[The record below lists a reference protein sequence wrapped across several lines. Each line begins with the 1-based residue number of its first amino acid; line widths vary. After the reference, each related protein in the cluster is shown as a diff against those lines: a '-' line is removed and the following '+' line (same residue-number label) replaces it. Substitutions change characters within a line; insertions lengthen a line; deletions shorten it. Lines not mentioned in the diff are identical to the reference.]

1 METIRNYLNAM
12 FAGLPDT
19 PEVRRA
25 YEELAAMM
33 EDKYTELTEEGISE
47 NEAVGTVIS
56 EFGNLEE
63 LAQTLGIEDC
73 INAGASR
80 AQNAEADGAGEASKE
95 AFKENARTRE
105 EQFRDARNEGAQ
117 FQGSQF
123 ESAAGSAAGGRGTD
137 SVRNDR
143 GTASYQE
150 GSNAFYG
157 SEAFNASHEEG
168 RRMIQAEELCDYL
181 SVGGFAALLRSFGV
195 LLCIT
200 SVSGP
205 VLLQGLG
212 SGWFARK
219 LEAFGVALFFVF
231 IAAAVASFLIADAYM
246 KPWKFFKKEALDFDG
261 EAREIIADQERILD
275 GENTKR
281 RILGIVLIILSIV
294 PTIISDSNTSVAML
308 FVLVGVGVFLLVY
321 NGEKKRLFKHIKR
334 AEARVQAARR
344 RYMSAGGKRYVS
356 TDKPARKE
364 KYRYSDPNLNAL
376 MPIYWEIAICVYFAF
391 SFLTGLWPI
400 SWLLLIAAGAVKK
413 VIENKYG
420 EPISA

>member
-33 EDKYTELTEEGISE
+33 EDKYTELMEEGVSE

-73 INAGASR
+73 INARASR
-80 AQNAEADGAGEASKE
+80 AQNGEAEAAKETSKE
-95 AFKENARTRE
+95 AFKENA
-105 EQFRDARNEGAQ
+105 Q
-117 FQGSQF
+117 
-123 ESAAGSAAGGRGTD
+123 
-137 SVRNDR
+137 

-150 GSNAFYG
+150 GSNEFYG
-157 SEAFNASHEEG
+157 ADDFNTFYEES
-168 RRMIQAEELCDYL
+168 RRLISAEELCDYL
-181 SVGGFAALLRSFGV
+181 SVGGFSALLRSFGV
-195 LLCIT
+195 LLCVT

-205 VLLQGLG
+205 ILLSGLG
-212 SGWFARK
+212 GGWFARK
-219 LEAFGVALFFVF
+219 LESFGVALFFVF

-246 KPWKFFKKEALDFDG
+246 KPWKFFKKEALDFDS
-261 EAREIIADQERILD
+261 ESKEIIKDQERILEE
-275 GENTKR
+275 ENTKR

-294 PTIISDSNTSVAML
+294 PNIIFDSNMSVAMM
-308 FVLVGVGVFLLVY
+308 FVFVGVGVFLLVY
-321 NGEKKRLFKHIKR
+321 NGEKKRLFKHIKKAESR
-334 AEARVQAARR
+334 AQASSAARR
-344 RYMSAGGKRYVS
+344 RYVSTGGKRYVS
-356 TDKPARKE
+356 KDRPARKE
-364 KYRYSDPNLNAL
+364 KYHYSDPNLNAL
-376 MPIYWEIAICVYFAF
+376 MPIYWEIVICVYFAF

-400 SWLLLIAAGAVKK
+400 SWLLLVAAAAVKK

>member
-33 EDKYTELTEEGISE
+33 EDKYTELMEEGVSE

-73 INAGASR
+73 INARASR
-80 AQNAEADGAGEASKE
+80 AQNGEAEAAKETSKE
-95 AFKENARTRE
+95 AFKENA
-105 EQFRDARNEGAQ
+105 Q
-117 FQGSQF
+117 
-123 ESAAGSAAGGRGTD
+123 
-137 SVRNDR
+137 

-150 GSNAFYG
+150 GSNEFYG
-157 SEAFNASHEEG
+157 ADDFNTFYEES
-168 RRMIQAEELCDYL
+168 RRLISAEELCDYL
-181 SVGGFAALLRSFGV
+181 SVGGFSALLRSFGV
-195 LLCIT
+195 LLCVT

-205 VLLQGLG
+205 ILLSGLG
-212 SGWFARK
+212 GGWFARK
-219 LEAFGVALFFVF
+219 LESFGVALFFVF

-246 KPWKFFKKEALDFDG
+246 KPWKFFKKEALDFDS
-261 EAREIIADQERILD
+261 EAREIIKDQERILEE
-275 GENTKR
+275 ENTKR

-294 PTIISDSNTSVAML
+294 PNIIFDSNMSVAMM
-308 FVLVGVGVFLLVY
+308 FVFVGVGVFLLVY
-321 NGEKKRLFKHIKR
+321 NGEKKRLFKHIKKAESR
-334 AEARVQAARR
+334 AQASSAARR
-344 RYMSAGGKRYVS
+344 RYVSTGGKRYVS
-356 TDKPARKE
+356 KDRPARKE
-364 KYRYSDPNLNAL
+364 KYHYSDPNLNAL

-400 SWLLLIAAGAVKK
+400 SWLLLVAAAAVKK

>member
-33 EDKYTELTEEGISE
+33 EDKYTELTEEGVSE

-73 INAGASR
+73 INARASR
-80 AQNAEADGAGEASKE
+80 AQNGEAEAAKETSKE
-95 AFKENARTRE
+95 AFKENA
-105 EQFRDARNEGAQ
+105 Q
-117 FQGSQF
+117 
-123 ESAAGSAAGGRGTD
+123 
-137 SVRNDR
+137 

-150 GSNAFYG
+150 GSNEFYG
-157 SEAFNASHEEG
+157 ADDFNTSYEES
-168 RRMIQAEELCDYL
+168 RRLISAEELCDYL
-181 SVGGFAALLRSFGV
+181 SVGGFSALLRSFGV
-195 LLCIT
+195 LLCVT

-205 VLLQGLG
+205 ILLSGLG
-212 SGWFARK
+212 GGWFARK
-219 LEAFGVALFFVF
+219 LESFGVALFFVF

-246 KPWKFFKKEALDFDG
+246 KPWKFFKKEALDFDS
-261 EAREIIADQERILD
+261 ESKEIIKDQERILEE
-275 GENTKR
+275 ENTKR

-294 PTIISDSNTSVAML
+294 PNIIFDSNMSVAMM
-308 FVLVGVGVFLLVY
+308 FVFVGVGVFLLVY
-321 NGEKKRLFKHIKR
+321 NGEKKRLFKHIKKAETR
-334 AEARVQAARR
+334 AQASSAAGR
-344 RYMSAGGKRYVS
+344 RYVSTGGKRYVR
-356 TDKPARKE
+356 TDKHARKE
-364 KYRYSDPNLNAL
+364 KYHYSDPNLNAL

-400 SWLLLIAAGAVKK
+400 SWLILVAAAAVKK

>member
-33 EDKYTELTEEGISE
+33 EDKYTELMEEGVSE

-73 INAGASR
+73 INARASR
-80 AQNAEADGAGEASKE
+80 AQNGEAEAAKETSKE
-95 AFKENARTRE
+95 AFKENA
-105 EQFRDARNEGAQ
+105 Q
-117 FQGSQF
+117 
-123 ESAAGSAAGGRGTD
+123 
-137 SVRNDR
+137 

-150 GSNAFYG
+150 GSNEFYG
-157 SEAFNASHEEG
+157 ADDFNTFYEES
-168 RRMIQAEELCDYL
+168 RRLISAEELCDYL
-181 SVGGFAALLRSFGV
+181 SVGGFSALLRSFGV
-195 LLCIT
+195 LLCVT

-205 VLLQGLG
+205 ILLSGLG
-212 SGWFARK
+212 GGWFARK
-219 LEAFGVALFFVF
+219 LESFGVALFFVF

-246 KPWKFFKKEALDFDG
+246 KPWKFFKKEALDFDS
-261 EAREIIADQERILD
+261 EAREIIKDQERILEE
-275 GENTKR
+275 ENTKR

-294 PTIISDSNTSVAML
+294 PNIIFDSNMSVAMM
-308 FVLVGVGVFLLVY
+308 FVFVGVGVFLLVY
-321 NGEKKRLFKHIKR
+321 NGEKKRLFKHIKKAESR
-334 AEARVQAARR
+334 AQASSAARR
-344 RYMSAGGKRYVS
+344 RYVSTGGKRYVS
-356 TDKPARKE
+356 KDRPARKE
-364 KYRYSDPNLNAL
+364 KYHYSDPNLNAL
-376 MPIYWEIAICVYFAF
+376 MPIYWEIVICVYFAF

-400 SWLLLIAAGAVKK
+400 SWLLLVAAAAVKK

>member
-33 EDKYTELTEEGISE
+33 EDKYTELMEEGVSE

-73 INAGASR
+73 INARASR
-80 AQNAEADGAGEASKE
+80 AQNGEAEAAKETSKE
-95 AFKENARTRE
+95 AFKENA
-105 EQFRDARNEGAQ
+105 Q
-117 FQGSQF
+117 
-123 ESAAGSAAGGRGTD
+123 
-137 SVRNDR
+137 

-150 GSNAFYG
+150 GSNEFYG
-157 SEAFNASHEEG
+157 ADDFNTFYEES
-168 RRMIQAEELCDYL
+168 RRLISAEELCDYL
-181 SVGGFAALLRSFGV
+181 SVGGFSALLRSFGV
-195 LLCIT
+195 LLCVT

-205 VLLQGLG
+205 VLLSGLG

-219 LEAFGVALFFVF
+219 LESFGTALFFVF

-246 KPWKFFKKEALDFDG
+246 KPWKFFKKEALDFDS
-261 EAREIIADQERILD
+261 EAREIIKDQERILEE
-275 GENTKR
+275 ENTKR

-294 PTIISDSNTSVAML
+294 PNIIFDSNMSVAMM
-308 FVLVGVGVFLLVY
+308 FVFVGVGVFLLVY
-321 NGEKKRLFKHIKR
+321 NGEKKRLFKHIKKAESR
-334 AEARVQAARR
+334 AQASSAARR
-344 RYMSAGGKRYVS
+344 RYVSTGGKRYVS
-356 TDKPARKE
+356 KDRPARKE
-364 KYRYSDPNLNAL
+364 KYHYSDPNLNAL

-400 SWLLLIAAGAVKK
+400 SWLLLVAAAAVKK

-420 EPISA
+420 EPVSA

>member
-33 EDKYTELTEEGISE
+33 EDKYTELMEEGVSE

-73 INAGASR
+73 INARASR
-80 AQNAEADGAGEASKE
+80 AQNGEAEAAKETSKE
-95 AFKENARTRE
+95 AFKENA
-105 EQFRDARNEGAQ
+105 Q
-117 FQGSQF
+117 
-123 ESAAGSAAGGRGTD
+123 
-137 SVRNDR
+137 

-150 GSNAFYG
+150 GSNEFYG
-157 SEAFNASHEEG
+157 ADDFNTFYEES
-168 RRMIQAEELCDYL
+168 RRLISAEELCDYL
-181 SVGGFAALLRSFGV
+181 SVGGFSALLRSFGV
-195 LLCIT
+195 LLCVT

-205 VLLQGLG
+205 ILLSGLG
-212 SGWFARK
+212 GGWFARK
-219 LEAFGVALFFVF
+219 LESFGVALFFVF

-246 KPWKFFKKEALDFDG
+246 KPWKFFKKEALDFDS
-261 EAREIIADQERILD
+261 EAREIIKDQERILEE
-275 GENTKR
+275 ENTKR

-294 PTIISDSNTSVAML
+294 PNIIFDSNMSVAMM
-308 FVLVGVGVFLLVY
+308 FVFVGVGVFLLVY
-321 NGEKKRLFKHIKR
+321 NGEKKRLFKHIKKAESR
-334 AEARVQAARR
+334 AQASSAARR
-344 RYMSAGGKRYVS
+344 RYVSTGGKRYVS
-356 TDKPARKE
+356 KDRPARKE
-364 KYRYSDPNLNAL
+364 KYHYSDPNLNAL
-376 MPIYWEIAICVYFAF
+376 MPIYWEIVICVYFAF

-400 SWLLLIAAGAVKK
+400 SWLLLVAAAAVKK

-420 EPISA
+420 EPVSA

>member
-33 EDKYTELTEEGISE
+33 EDKYTELTEEGVSE

-73 INAGASR
+73 INARASR
-80 AQNAEADGAGEASKE
+80 AQNGEAEAAKETSKE
-95 AFKENARTRE
+95 AFKENA
-105 EQFRDARNEGAQ
+105 Q
-117 FQGSQF
+117 
-123 ESAAGSAAGGRGTD
+123 
-137 SVRNDR
+137 

-150 GSNAFYG
+150 GSNEFYG
-157 SEAFNASHEEG
+157 ADDFNTFYEES
-168 RRMIQAEELCDYL
+168 RRLISAEELCDYL
-181 SVGGFAALLRSFGV
+181 SVGGFSALLRSFGV
-195 LLCIT
+195 LLCVT

-205 VLLQGLG
+205 ILLSGLG
-212 SGWFARK
+212 GGWFARK
-219 LEAFGVALFFVF
+219 LESFGVALFFVF

-246 KPWKFFKKEALDFDG
+246 KPWKFFKKEALDFDS
-261 EAREIIADQERILD
+261 EAREIIKDQERILEE
-275 GENTKR
+275 ENTKR

-294 PTIISDSNTSVAML
+294 PNIIFDSNMSVAMM
-308 FVLVGVGVFLLVY
+308 FVFVGVGVFLLVY
-321 NGEKKRLFKHIKR
+321 NGEKKRLFKHIKKAESR
-334 AEARVQAARR
+334 AQASSAARR
-344 RYMSAGGKRYVS
+344 RYVSTGGKRYVS
-356 TDKPARKE
+356 KDRPARKE
-364 KYRYSDPNLNAL
+364 KYHYSDPNLNAL

-400 SWLLLIAAGAVKK
+400 SWLLLVAAAAVKK

>member
-33 EDKYTELTEEGISE
+33 EDKYTELMEEGVSE

-73 INAGASR
+73 INARASG
-80 AQNAEADGAGEASKE
+80 AQNGEAEAAKETSKE
-95 AFKENARTRE
+95 AFKENA
-105 EQFRDARNEGAQ
+105 Q
-117 FQGSQF
+117 
-123 ESAAGSAAGGRGTD
+123 
-137 SVRNDR
+137 
-143 GTASYQE
+143 GTASYQAD
-150 GSNAFYG
+150 SNEFYG
-157 SEAFNASHEEG
+157 ADAFNTSYEES
-168 RRMIQAEELCDYL
+168 RRLISAEELCDYL
-181 SVGGFAALLRSFGV
+181 SVGGFSALLRSFGV

-205 VLLQGLG
+205 VLFQGLG
-212 SGWFARK
+212 GGWFARK
-219 LEAFGVALFFVF
+219 LESFGVALFFVF

-246 KPWKFFKKEALDFDG
+246 KPWKFFKKEALDFDS
-261 EAREIIADQERILD
+261 EAKEIIKDQERILD
-275 GENTKR
+275 EENTKR

-294 PTIISDSNTSVAML
+294 PNIIFDSNMAVAMI
-308 FVLVGVGVFLLVY
+308 FVFVGVGVFLFVY
-321 NGEKKRLFKHIKR
+321 NGEKKRLFKHIKKAESR
-334 AEARVQAARR
+334 AQASSAARR
-344 RYMSAGGKRYVS
+344 RYVSTGGKRYVR
-356 TDKPARKE
+356 TDKHARKE
-364 KYRYSDPNLNAL
+364 KYHYSDPNLNAL

-400 SWLLLIAAGAVKK
+400 SWLLLVAAGAVKK

-420 EPISA
+420 EPVSA

>member
-33 EDKYTELTEEGISE
+33 EDKYTELTEEGVSE

-73 INAGASR
+73 INARASR
-80 AQNAEADGAGEASKE
+80 AQNGEAEAAKETSKE
-95 AFKENARTRE
+95 AFKENA
-105 EQFRDARNEGAQ
+105 Q
-117 FQGSQF
+117 
-123 ESAAGSAAGGRGTD
+123 
-137 SVRNDR
+137 

-150 GSNAFYG
+150 GSNEFYG
-157 SEAFNASHEEG
+157 ADDFNTFYEES
-168 RRMIQAEELCDYL
+168 RRLISAEELCDYL
-181 SVGGFAALLRSFGV
+181 SVGGFSALLRSFGV
-195 LLCIT
+195 LLCVT

-205 VLLQGLG
+205 ILLSGLG
-212 SGWFARK
+212 GGWFARK
-219 LEAFGVALFFVF
+219 LESFGVALFFVF

-246 KPWKFFKKEALDFDG
+246 KPWKFFKKEALDFDS
-261 EAREIIADQERILD
+261 EAREIIKDQERILEE
-275 GENTKR
+275 ENTKR

-294 PTIISDSNTSVAML
+294 PNIIFDSNMSVAMM
-308 FVLVGVGVFLLVY
+308 FVFVGVGVFLLVY
-321 NGEKKRLFKHIKR
+321 NGEKKRLFKHIKKAESR
-334 AEARVQAARR
+334 AQASSAARR
-344 RYMSAGGKRYVS
+344 RYVSTGGKRYVS
-356 TDKPARKE
+356 KDRPARKE
-364 KYRYSDPNLNAL
+364 KYHYSDPNLNAL

-400 SWLLLIAAGAVKK
+400 SWLLLVVAAAVKK
-413 VIENKYG
+413 VIDNKYG
-420 EPISA
+420 EPVSA

>member
-33 EDKYTELTEEGISE
+33 EDKYTELTEEGVSE

-73 INAGASR
+73 INARASR
-80 AQNAEADGAGEASKE
+80 AQNGEAEAAKETSKE
-95 AFKENARTRE
+95 AFKENA
-105 EQFRDARNEGAQ
+105 Q
-117 FQGSQF
+117 
-123 ESAAGSAAGGRGTD
+123 
-137 SVRNDR
+137 

-150 GSNAFYG
+150 GSNEFYG
-157 SEAFNASHEEG
+157 ADDFNTFYEES
-168 RRMIQAEELCDYL
+168 RRLISAEELCDYL
-181 SVGGFAALLRSFGV
+181 SVGGFSALLRSFGV
-195 LLCIT
+195 LLCVT

-205 VLLQGLG
+205 ILLSGLG
-212 SGWFARK
+212 GGWFARK
-219 LEAFGVALFFVF
+219 LESFGVALFFVF

-246 KPWKFFKKEALDFDG
+246 KPWKFFKKEALDFDS
-261 EAREIIADQERILD
+261 EAREIIKDQERILEE
-275 GENTKR
+275 ENTKR

-294 PTIISDSNTSVAML
+294 PNIIFDSNMSVAMM
-308 FVLVGVGVFLLVY
+308 FVFVGVGVFLLVY
-321 NGEKKRLFKHIKR
+321 NGEKKRLFKHIKKAESR
-334 AEARVQAARR
+334 AQASSAARR
-344 RYMSAGGKRYVS
+344 RYVSTGGKRYVS
-356 TDKPARKE
+356 KDRPARKE
-364 KYRYSDPNLNAL
+364 KYHYSDPNLNAL

-400 SWLLLIAAGAVKK
+400 SWLLLVAAAAVKK

-420 EPISA
+420 EPVSA

>member
-33 EDKYTELTEEGISE
+33 EDKYTELMEEGVSE

-73 INAGASR
+73 INARASR
-80 AQNAEADGAGEASKE
+80 AQNGEAEAAKETSKE
-95 AFKENARTRE
+95 AFKENA
-105 EQFRDARNEGAQ
+105 Q
-117 FQGSQF
+117 
-123 ESAAGSAAGGRGTD
+123 
-137 SVRNDR
+137 

-150 GSNAFYG
+150 GSNEFYG
-157 SEAFNASHEEG
+157 ADDFNTFYEES
-168 RRMIQAEELCDYL
+168 RRLISAEELCDYL
-181 SVGGFAALLRSFGV
+181 SVGGFSALLRSFGV
-195 LLCIT
+195 LLCVT

-205 VLLQGLG
+205 ILLSGLG
-212 SGWFARK
+212 GGWFARK
-219 LEAFGVALFFVF
+219 LESFGVALFFVF

-246 KPWKFFKKEALDFDG
+246 KPWKFFKKEALDFDS
-261 EAREIIADQERILD
+261 ESKEIIKDQERILE

-294 PTIISDSNTSVAML
+294 PNIIFDSNMSVAMM
-308 FVLVGVGVFLLVY
+308 FVFVGVGVFLLVY
-321 NGEKKRLFKHIKR
+321 NGEKKRLFKHIKKAESR
-334 AEARVQAARR
+334 AQASSAARR
-344 RYMSAGGKRYVS
+344 RYVSTGGKRYVS
-356 TDKPARKE
+356 KDRPARKE
-364 KYRYSDPNLNAL
+364 KYHYSDPNLNAL

-400 SWLLLIAAGAVKK
+400 SWLLLVAAAAVKK

-420 EPISA
+420 EPVSA

>member
-33 EDKYTELTEEGISE
+33 EDKYTELMEEGVSE

-73 INAGASR
+73 INARASR
-80 AQNAEADGAGEASKE
+80 AQNGEAEAAKETSKE
-95 AFKENARTRE
+95 AFKENA
-105 EQFRDARNEGAQ
+105 Q
-117 FQGSQF
+117 
-123 ESAAGSAAGGRGTD
+123 
-137 SVRNDR
+137 

-150 GSNAFYG
+150 GSNEFYG
-157 SEAFNASHEEG
+157 ADDFNTFYEES
-168 RRMIQAEELCDYL
+168 RRLISAEELCDYL
-181 SVGGFAALLRSFGV
+181 SVGGFSALLRSFGV
-195 LLCIT
+195 LLCVT

-205 VLLQGLG
+205 ILLSGLG
-212 SGWFARK
+212 GGWFARK
-219 LEAFGVALFFVF
+219 LESFGVALFFVF

-246 KPWKFFKKEALDFDG
+246 KPWKFFKKEALDFDS
-261 EAREIIADQERILD
+261 EAREIIKDQERILEE
-275 GENTKR
+275 ENTKR

-294 PTIISDSNTSVAML
+294 PNIIFDSNMSVAMM
-308 FVLVGVGVFLLVY
+308 FVFVGVGVFLLVY
-321 NGEKKRLFKHIKR
+321 NGEKKRLFKHIKKAESR
-334 AEARVQAARR
+334 AQASSAARR
-344 RYMSAGGKRYVS
+344 RYVSTGGKRYVS
-356 TDKPARKE
+356 KDRPARKE
-364 KYRYSDPNLNAL
+364 KYHYSDPNLNAL

-400 SWLLLIAAGAVKK
+400 SWLLLVAAAAVKK

-420 EPISA
+420 EPVSA

>member
-33 EDKYTELTEEGISE
+33 EDKYTELMEEGVSE

-73 INAGASR
+73 INARASG
-80 AQNAEADGAGEASKE
+80 AQNGEAEAAKETSKE
-95 AFKENARTRE
+95 AFKENA
-105 EQFRDARNEGAQ
+105 Q
-117 FQGSQF
+117 
-123 ESAAGSAAGGRGTD
+123 
-137 SVRNDR
+137 

-150 GSNAFYG
+150 GSNEFYG
-157 SEAFNASHEEG
+157 ADDFNTFYEES
-168 RRMIQAEELCDYL
+168 RRLISAEELCDYL
-181 SVGGFAALLRSFGV
+181 SVGGFSALLRSFGV
-195 LLCIT
+195 LLCVT

-205 VLLQGLG
+205 ILLSGLG
-212 SGWFARK
+212 GGWFARK
-219 LEAFGVALFFVF
+219 LESFGVALFFVF

-246 KPWKFFKKEALDFDG
+246 KPWKFFKKEALDFDS
-261 EAREIIADQERILD
+261 ESKEIIKDQERILE

-294 PTIISDSNTSVAML
+294 PNIIFDSNMSVAMM
-308 FVLVGVGVFLLVY
+308 FVFVGVGVFLLVY
-321 NGEKKRLFKHIKR
+321 NGEKKRLFKHIKKAESR
-334 AEARVQAARR
+334 AQASSAARR
-344 RYMSAGGKRYVS
+344 RYVSTGGKRYVS
-356 TDKPARKE
+356 KDRPARKE
-364 KYRYSDPNLNAL
+364 KYHYSDPNLNAL
-376 MPIYWEIAICVYFAF
+376 MPIYWEIVICVYFAF

-400 SWLLLIAAGAVKK
+400 SWLLLVAAAAVKK

>member
-33 EDKYTELTEEGISE
+33 EDKYTELTEEGVSE

-73 INAGASR
+73 INARASG
-80 AQNAEADGAGEASKE
+80 AQNGEAEAAKEASNETFNE
-95 AFKENARTRE
+95 AFKENARSRE
-105 EQFRDARNEGAQ
+105 EQFR
-117 FQGSQF
+117 GSQF
-123 ESAAGSAAGGRGTD
+123 ENAAGSAAGGRYAD
-137 SVRNDR
+137 SVGNDR
-143 GTASYQE
+143 GTASYRAD
-150 GSNAFYG
+150 SNEFYG
-157 SEAFNASHEEG
+157 ADAFNASYEES
-168 RRMIQAEELCDYL
+168 RRLISAEELCDYL
-181 SVGGFAALLRSFGV
+181 SVGGFSALLRSFGV

-205 VLLQGLG
+205 VLFQGLG

-219 LEAFGVALFFVF
+219 LESFGVALFFVF

-246 KPWKFFKKEALDFDG
+246 KPWKFFKKEALDFDS
-261 EAREIIADQERILD
+261 EAREIIKDQERILD
-275 GENTKR
+275 EENTKR

-294 PTIISDSNTSVAML
+294 PNIIFDSNMAVAMI
-308 FVLVGVGVFLLVY
+308 FVFVGVGVFLFVY
-321 NGEKKRLFKHIKR
+321 NGEKKRLFKHIKKAETR
-334 AEARVQAARR
+334 AQASSAAGR
-344 RYMSAGGKRYVS
+344 RYVSTGGKRYVR
-356 TDKPARKE
+356 TDKHARKE
-364 KYRYSDPNLNAL
+364 KYHYSDPNLNAL
-376 MPIYWEIAICVYFAF
+376 MPIYWEIVICVYFAF

-400 SWLLLIAAGAVKK
+400 SWLLLVAAAAVKK

-420 EPISA
+420 EPVSA

>member
-33 EDKYTELTEEGISE
+33 EDKYTELMEEGVSE

-73 INAGASR
+73 INARASR
-80 AQNAEADGAGEASKE
+80 AQNGEAEAAKETSKE
-95 AFKENARTRE
+95 AFKENA
-105 EQFRDARNEGAQ
+105 Q
-117 FQGSQF
+117 
-123 ESAAGSAAGGRGTD
+123 
-137 SVRNDR
+137 

-150 GSNAFYG
+150 GSNEFYG
-157 SEAFNASHEEG
+157 ADDFNTFYEES
-168 RRMIQAEELCDYL
+168 RRLISAEELCDYL
-181 SVGGFAALLRSFGV
+181 SVGGFSALLRSFGV
-195 LLCIT
+195 LLCVT

-205 VLLQGLG
+205 ILLSGLG
-212 SGWFARK
+212 GGWFARK
-219 LEAFGVALFFVF
+219 LESFGVALFFVF

-246 KPWKFFKKEALDFDG
+246 KPWKFFKKEALDFDS
-261 EAREIIADQERILD
+261 ESKEIIKDQERILEE
-275 GENTKR
+275 ENTKR

-294 PTIISDSNTSVAML
+294 PNIIFDSNMSVAMM
-308 FVLVGVGVFLLVY
+308 FVFVGVGVFLLVY
-321 NGEKKRLFKHIKR
+321 NGEKKRLFKHIKKAESR
-334 AEARVQAARR
+334 AQASSAARR
-344 RYMSAGGKRYVS
+344 RYVSTGGKRYVS
-356 TDKPARKE
+356 KDRPARKE
-364 KYRYSDPNLNAL
+364 KYHYSDPNLNAL

-400 SWLLLIAAGAVKK
+400 SWLLLVAAAAVKK

-420 EPISA
+420 EPVSA

>member
-33 EDKYTELTEEGISE
+33 EDKYTELTEEGVSE

-73 INAGASR
+73 INARASR
-80 AQNAEADGAGEASKE
+80 AQNGEAEAAKETSKE
-95 AFKENARTRE
+95 AFKENA
-105 EQFRDARNEGAQ
+105 Q
-117 FQGSQF
+117 
-123 ESAAGSAAGGRGTD
+123 
-137 SVRNDR
+137 

-150 GSNAFYG
+150 GSNEFYG
-157 SEAFNASHEEG
+157 ADDFNTFYEES
-168 RRMIQAEELCDYL
+168 RRLISAEELCDYL
-181 SVGGFAALLRSFGV
+181 SVGGFSALLRSFGV
-195 LLCIT
+195 LLCVT

-205 VLLQGLG
+205 ILLSGLG
-212 SGWFARK
+212 GGWFARK
-219 LEAFGVALFFVF
+219 LESFGVALFFVF

-246 KPWKFFKKEALDFDG
+246 KPWKFFKKEALDFDS
-261 EAREIIADQERILD
+261 ESKEIIKDQERILE

-294 PTIISDSNTSVAML
+294 PNIIFDSNMSVAMM
-308 FVLVGVGVFLLVY
+308 FVFVGVGVFLLVY
-321 NGEKKRLFKHIKR
+321 NGEKKRLFKHIKKAESR
-334 AEARVQAARR
+334 AQASSAARR
-344 RYMSAGGKRYVS
+344 RYVSTGGKRYVS
-356 TDKPARKE
+356 KDRPARKE
-364 KYRYSDPNLNAL
+364 KYHYSDPNLNAL
-376 MPIYWEIAICVYFAF
+376 MPIYWEIVICVYFAF

-400 SWLLLIAAGAVKK
+400 SWLILVAAAAVKK

>member
-25 YEELAAMM
+25 YEEPAAMM
-33 EDKYTELTEEGISE
+33 EDKYTELTEEGVSE

-73 INAGASR
+73 INARASR
-80 AQNAEADGAGEASKE
+80 AQNGEAEAAKETSKE
-95 AFKENARTRE
+95 AFKENA
-105 EQFRDARNEGAQ
+105 Q
-117 FQGSQF
+117 
-123 ESAAGSAAGGRGTD
+123 
-137 SVRNDR
+137 

-150 GSNAFYG
+150 GSNEFYG
-157 SEAFNASHEEG
+157 ADDFNTFYEES
-168 RRMIQAEELCDYL
+168 RRLISAEELCDYL
-181 SVGGFAALLRSFGV
+181 SVGGFSALLRSFGV
-195 LLCIT
+195 LLCVT

-205 VLLQGLG
+205 ILLSGLG
-212 SGWFARK
+212 GGWFARK
-219 LEAFGVALFFVF
+219 LESFGVALFFVF

-246 KPWKFFKKEALDFDG
+246 KPWKFFKKEALDFDS
-261 EAREIIADQERILD
+261 ESKEIIKDQERILE

-294 PTIISDSNTSVAML
+294 PNIIFDSNMSVAMM
-308 FVLVGVGVFLLVY
+308 FVFVGVGVFLLVY
-321 NGEKKRLFKHIKR
+321 NGEKKRLFKHIKKAESR
-334 AEARVQAARR
+334 AQASSAARR
-344 RYMSAGGKRYVS
+344 RYVSTGGKRYVS
-356 TDKPARKE
+356 KDRPARKE
-364 KYRYSDPNLNAL
+364 KYHYSDPNLNAL

-400 SWLLLIAAGAVKK
+400 SWLLLVAAAAVKK

>member
-33 EDKYTELTEEGISE
+33 EDKYTELMEEGVSE

-73 INAGASR
+73 INARASG
-80 AQNAEADGAGEASKE
+80 AQNGEAEAAKETSKE
-95 AFKENARTRE
+95 AFKENA
-105 EQFRDARNEGAQ
+105 Q
-117 FQGSQF
+117 
-123 ESAAGSAAGGRGTD
+123 
-137 SVRNDR
+137 

-150 GSNAFYG
+150 GSNEFYG
-157 SEAFNASHEEG
+157 ADDFNTFYEES
-168 RRMIQAEELCDYL
+168 RRLISAEELCDYL
-181 SVGGFAALLRSFGV
+181 SVGGFSALLRSFGV
-195 LLCIT
+195 LLCVT

-205 VLLQGLG
+205 ILLSGLG
-212 SGWFARK
+212 GGWFARK
-219 LEAFGVALFFVF
+219 LESFGVALFFVF

-246 KPWKFFKKEALDFDG
+246 KPWKFFKKEALDFDS
-261 EAREIIADQERILD
+261 ESKEIIKDQERILE

-294 PTIISDSNTSVAML
+294 PNIIFDSNMSVAMM
-308 FVLVGVGVFLLVY
+308 FVFVGVGVFLLVY
-321 NGEKKRLFKHIKR
+321 NGEKKRLFKHIKKAESR
-334 AEARVQAARR
+334 AQASSAARR
-344 RYMSAGGKRYVS
+344 RYVSTGGKRYVS
-356 TDKPARKE
+356 KDRPARKE
-364 KYRYSDPNLNAL
+364 KYHYSDPNLNAL

-400 SWLLLIAAGAVKK
+400 SWLLLVAAAAVKK

-420 EPISA
+420 EPVSA

>member
-33 EDKYTELTEEGISE
+33 EDKYTELMEEGVSE

-73 INAGASR
+73 INARASR
-80 AQNAEADGAGEASKE
+80 AQNGEAEAAKETSKE
-95 AFKENARTRE
+95 AFKENA
-105 EQFRDARNEGAQ
+105 Q
-117 FQGSQF
+117 
-123 ESAAGSAAGGRGTD
+123 
-137 SVRNDR
+137 

-150 GSNAFYG
+150 GSNEFYG
-157 SEAFNASHEEG
+157 ADDFNTFYEES
-168 RRMIQAEELCDYL
+168 RRLISAEELCDYL
-181 SVGGFAALLRSFGV
+181 SVGGFSALLRSFGV
-195 LLCIT
+195 LLCVT

-205 VLLQGLG
+205 ILLSGLG
-212 SGWFARK
+212 GGWFARK
-219 LEAFGVALFFVF
+219 LESFGVALFFVF

-246 KPWKFFKKEALDFDG
+246 KPWKFFKKEALDFDS
-261 EAREIIADQERILD
+261 ESKEIIKDQERILEE
-275 GENTKR
+275 ENTKR

-294 PTIISDSNTSVAML
+294 PNIIFDSNMSVAMM
-308 FVLVGVGVFLLVY
+308 FVFVGVGVFLLVY
-321 NGEKKRLFKHIKR
+321 NGEKKRLFKHIKKAESR
-334 AEARVQAARR
+334 AQASSAARR
-344 RYMSAGGKRYVS
+344 RYVSTGGKRYVS
-356 TDKPARKE
+356 KDRPARKE
-364 KYRYSDPNLNAL
+364 KYHYSDPNLNAL
-376 MPIYWEIAICVYFAF
+376 MPIYWEIVICVYFAF

-400 SWLLLIAAGAVKK
+400 SWLLLVAAAAVKK

-420 EPISA
+420 EPVSA